1 MPVTEQD
8 GSAAPAAAPRTRAAA
23 FLRCVCD
30 GARLMVGVPSYDAYA
45 EHMRRTHPD
54 KPVMTYAEFFRDRQ
68 AARYG
73 GGGGGGL
80 RCC

>member
-1 MPVTEQD
+1 ME
-8 GSAAPAAAPRTRAAA
+8 AAPPGTGGKAATLAA

-30 GARLMVGVPSYDAYA
+30 GARLMVGQPNYETYA

-54 KPVMTYAEFFRDRQ
+54 QAPMTRVEFFRDCENR
-68 AARYG
+68 RFG
-73 GGGGGGL
+73 GGNKGGF

>member
-1 MPVTEQD
+1 MPVTGQD
-8 GSAAPAAAPRTRAAA
+8 GTAVPAGPRARAATL
-23 FLRCVCD
+23 LRCLCD
-30 GARLMVGVPSYDAYA
+30 GARLMVGVPSYDVYV
-45 EHMRRTHPD
+45 EHMRRNHPD

-73 GGGGGGL
+73 GGSGGGL

>member
-1 MPVTEQD
+1 
-8 GSAAPAAAPRTRAAA
+8 
-23 FLRCVCD
+23 
-30 GARLMVGVPSYDAYA
+30 MVGVPSYDAYA
-45 EHMRRTHPD
+45 EHMRRAHPD
-54 KPVMTYAEFFRDRQ
+54 KPAMTYAEFFRDRQ